1 MIQGIFF
8 FEGMMISLIG
18 CVAGMVAGFI
28 FCLAQLIFGFIGFGD
43 NTTVVDAYPI
53 GIKAFDFVLVF
64 ITVIGI
70 SAIASGISARL
81 SIKRLGEIKEE
92 L

>member
-1 MIQGIFF
+1 MQ
-8 FEGMMISLIG
+8 E
-18 CVAGMVAGFI
+18 
-28 FCLAQLIFGFIGFGD
+28 CLDVSDLQCLPHLLRATSYTNVG
-43 NTTVVDAYPI
+43 NKMHAYPI
-53 GIKAFDFVLVF
+53 GIKASDFVLVF